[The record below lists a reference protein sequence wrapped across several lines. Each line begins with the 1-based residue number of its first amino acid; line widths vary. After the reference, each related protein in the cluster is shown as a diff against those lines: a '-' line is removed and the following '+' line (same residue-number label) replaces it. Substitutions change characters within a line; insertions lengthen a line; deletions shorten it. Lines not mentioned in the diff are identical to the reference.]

1 MFGLKGIKEF
11 VWTEEKGVLFRLKGI
26 KEFHRRHPGEISVPM
41 SIEFDDLKKIRENP
55 ADDTTVLPFR
65 YEIRGR
71 TLVPCGWV
79 QFNTDHVIITAPSF
93 LVEFIA
99 INILPHSM
107 YNKEH

>member
-1 MFGLKGIKEF
+1 MLRLKGIKEF
-11 VWTEEKGVLFRLKGI
+11 VWTEENKGVLFRLKGI

-71 TLVPCGWV
+71 TL
-79 QFNTDHVIITAPSF
+79 S
-93 LVEFIA
+93 LVA
-99 INILPHSM
+99 GCNSILIMSV
-107 YNKEH
+107 